1 MKRLVLLLLLIT
13 GILALSVVSIAENIQ
28 PAFIPGEKI
37 LMAEDFSATPMSEIP
52 PGPIFFTGNCEVVK
66 IGAEHWLKAFPNTSM
81 FVNIPAGL
89 SDLTL
94 EYAFKARNYHR
105 GIRIELRGAKGKGE
119 INLGAL
125 DGVLQ
130 YQGTGNGKALPTG
143 KIKHTAY
150 RENEINRLA
159 LVIKDQKVM
168 LFLNKALI
176 MDVAEFAPVFPESIA
191 LHLNTH
197 EQVELYVKDFVVA
210 TGIPDIAGEL
220 LEKGK
225 YVSHGVYFDTGSV
238 KIKEES
244 QAVLE
249 QIAAFLKANQG
260 IKLLIVGH
268 TDNIGAKEAN
278 QTLSLERANSVKDYL
293 VKNFAVD
300 AGRLATDGKGDT
312 EPVADNKTVTGR
324 AENRRVEFI
333 KQ

>member
-1 MKRLVLLLLLIT
+1 MKHLVFVLFLACFLIVP
-13 GILALSVVSIAENIQ
+13 LVSA
-28 PAFIPGEKI
+28 ADTVFIPGSKI

-52 PGPIFFTGNCEVVK
+52 PGPIFFTGNCEVVL
-66 IGAEHWLKAFPNTSM
+66 IGSEHWLKAFPNTSM
-81 FVNIPAGL
+81 RVNLPSGL
-89 SDLTL
+89 QDLTV
-94 EYAFKARNYHR
+94 EYVFKAKNYHR
-105 GIRIELRGAKGKGE
+105 GIRIELKGTKGKGE
-119 INLGAL
+119 INLGTL

-143 KIKHTAY
+143 KVKHTAY

-168 LFLNKALI
+168 IFLNKVLI
-176 MDVAEFAPVFPESIA
+176 MDVPGFASIFPENIDI
-191 LHLNTH
+191 HLNTH
-197 EQVELYVKDFVVA
+197 EKAELYVKDFVVA
-210 TGIPDIAGEL
+210 TDIPDIAVEL

-225 YVSHGVYFDTGSV
+225 YVSHGVYFDTGSA

-244 QAVLE
+244 HAVLG
-249 QIAAFLKANQG
+249 QIAAILKANQG
-260 IKLLIVGH
+260 LKLLIVGH

-278 QTLSLERANSVKDYL
+278 QTLSVNRANSVKDYL
-293 VKNFAVD
+293 VKNFSID